1 MLLRPVKFKKQ
12 KLLNQ
17 HQVPKELLEWS
28 QSLQDQNLCRGTIWR
43 VSRFFFLTFSG
54 YDRRLPGFERYSVLG
69 TDDNGMFNLQIV
81 NATLEDDAIFE
92 CQVGPSLNN
101 RPIRASARVNVM
113 RKSIHPKK
121 GFETL
126 PWTFHDFSGV
136 AYL

>member
-1 MLLRPVKFKKQ
+1 MLKIDFF
-12 KLLNQ
+12 
-17 HQVPKELLEWS
+17 
-28 QSLQDQNLCRGTIWR
+28 TILI
-43 VSRFFFLTFSG
+43 SFSG

-81 NATLEDDAIFE
+81 NASLEDDAIFE

-121 GFETL
+121 GYQNYFMNISRFFL
-126 PWTFHDFSGV
+126 GRHNV
-136 AYL
+136 

>member
-1 MLLRPVKFKKQ
+1 MIIYGAKIQKCEFLVHVMSQTFCENRVIFIFRENFKDYNFPIFLL
-12 KLLNQ
+12 
-17 HQVPKELLEWS
+17 
-28 QSLQDQNLCRGTIWR
+28 C
-43 VSRFFFLTFSG
+43 FSG

-113 RKSIHPKK
+113 RKYTYQKRSCTIY
-121 GFETL
+121 F
-126 PWTFHDFSGV
+126 F
-136 AYL
+136 

>member
-1 MLLRPVKFKKQ
+1 MNFFH
-12 KLLNQ
+12 N
-17 HQVPKELLEWS
+17 
-28 QSLQDQNLCRGTIWR
+28 
-43 VSRFFFLTFSG
+43 FFLTFSG

-113 RKSIHPKK
+113 RKSIQTSKK
-121 GFETL
+121 GVRNPSMDISRFFWGGLLIKLQYYKSLHELKDPEFGT
-126 PWTFHDFSGV
+126 
-136 AYL
+136 

>member
-1 MLLRPVKFKKQ
+1 MSKSKVWS
-12 KLLNQ
+12 KLIFF
-17 HQVPKELLEWS
+17 
-28 QSLQDQNLCRGTIWR
+28 LQ
-43 VSRFFFLTFSG
+43 FFLTFSG

-113 RKSIHPKK
+113 RKSIQTSKK
-121 GFETL
+121 GVRTL

>member
-1 MLLRPVKFKKQ
+1 MLKIDFF
-12 KLLNQ
+12 
-17 HQVPKELLEWS
+17 
-28 QSLQDQNLCRGTIWR
+28 TILI
-43 VSRFFFLTFSG
+43 FFFSG

-81 NATLEDDAIFE
+81 NASLEDDAIFE

-121 GFETL
+121 GYQNYFMNISRFFWGYTMFENYTKCRIL
-126 PWTFHDFSGV
+126 NF
-136 AYL
+136 